1 MPRQSIT
8 EGTVYR
14 RIPDWPSHFDHA
26 TRRAT
31 YLAFMPR
38 RQDQGA
44 VSLLLK
50 GLVTEDEAGR
60 NPRNPSDR
68 TFGLCELDVAEVR
81 EITGGRVSFEAV
93 PGQPHV
99 WMYGCD
105 DVALAALIATRARV
119 IRPPGPQ

>member
-1 MPRQSIT
+1 VPRQSIT

-81 EITGGRVSFEAV
+81 EITGE
-93 PGQPHV
+93 
-99 WMYGCD
+99 GCHSKQCPASRTSGCMD
-105 DVALAALIATRARV
+105 AMTLR
-119 IRPPGPQ
+119 

>member
-1 MPRQSIT
+1 MPRQRIT

-14 RIPDWPSHFDHA
+14 RIPDWPSHFDQA

-31 YLAFMPR
+31 YLAFVPR

-50 GLVTEDEAGR
+50 GLVTEDEARR

-68 TFGLCELDVAEVR
+68 TVGLCELDVAEVR
-81 EITGGRVSFEAV
+81 EITAGRVSFEAV
-93 PGQPHV
+93 SGQPHV

-105 DVALAALIATRARV
+105 DVALAALVATRARV

>member
-1 MPRQSIT
+1 VQ
-8 EGTVYR
+8 
-14 RIPDWPSHFDHA
+14 
-26 TRRAT
+26 
-31 YLAFMPR
+31 R

-50 GLVTEDEAGR
+50 GLVTEDVASR

-68 TFGLCELDVAEVR
+68 TVGLCELDVAEVW
-81 EITGGRVSFEAV
+81 EITGGRVSFEAA

-105 DVALAALIATRARV
+105 DVALAALVATQASV
-119 IRPPGPQ
+119 IRPPEPR